1 MKIRIIKQ
9 SIFTLLTLSLLMSC
23 GMNQD
28 KGVSENND
36 TPKDKYL
43 ELRKDFEYVNFIP
56 DSLRTPE
63 QNGLLLLLSKTL
75 QDNMVVEN
83 KRFVFKLTREDVVAL
98 GIPEPYYELLSNNV
112 TDLNLMM
119 DNAEDTV
126 AAKFYKGWDPDK
138 ERMRIE
144 TDSLEADWIKS
155 GKAIK
160 YGK

>member
-23 GMNQD
+23 GMSQE
-28 KGVSENND
+28 KSVSESID

-126 AAKFYKGWDPDK
+126 AAKFYNEWEKDVARI
-138 ERMRIE
+138 RMEI
-144 TDSLEADWIKS
+144 DSMEADWIKS

-160 YGK
+160 YRK

>member
-23 GMNQD
+23 GMSQE
-28 KGVSENND
+28 KSVSESID

-83 KRFVFKLTREDVVAL
+83 KRFV
-98 GIPEPYYELLSNNV
+98 
-112 TDLNLMM
+112 LN
-119 DNAEDTV
+119 
-126 AAKFYKGWDPDK
+126 
-138 ERMRIE
+138 
-144 TDSLEADWIKS
+144 
-155 GKAIK
+155 
-160 YGK
+160 